1 MEEKEKNDDIIEAK
15 VSSDDGKQ
23 KNRRVEIVLI
33 IIIACLL
40 GVMIKTESLKRIAI
54 GFDDYKTITG
64 KQGYDIEKIE
74 KELLAKKKKATEE
87 AQMAAENAKNQAE
100 NSATDGNDKKTE
112 QK

>member
-15 VSSDDGKQ
+15 ISSDDGKQ
-23 KNRRVEIVLI
+23 KNRRVEIILI

-40 GVMIKTESLKRIAI
+40 GVMLKTESLKRIAI

-74 KELLAKKKKATEE
+74 KNLLAEKKKAME
-87 AQMAAENAKNQAE
+87 ADQSATE
-100 NSATDGNDKKTE
+100 NSENKT
-112 QK
+112 KDDTAN